1 MLKKLFFCMII
12 VLDLIQQLHLI
23 TTLTDCLKTGNF
35 QIQKWARTL
44 HMCLQMQAKIF
55 FADAIRK
62 LMDISN
68 ICVENVMD
76 HFEK

>member
-1 MLKKLFFCMII
+1 M
-12 VLDLIQQLHLI
+12 LDLIQQLHLI
-23 TTLTDCLKTGNF
+23 TTLTDCLKIGNF
-35 QIQKWARTL
+35 SNTEVAKDTV
-44 HMCLQMQAKIF
+44 HMWLQRQAKIF
-55 FADAIRK
+55 FADGIGK